1 MTLLANI
8 LALIVCVILVFYFF
22 TKITYADEE
31 SPATIMDLVFLCI
44 FAICLGLNL
53 GIIIMDTN
61 NLIVI

>member
-8 LALIVCVILVFYFF
+8 LALIAYVILVFYFF

-53 GIIIMDTN
+53 EIIIGTN
-61 NLIVI
+61 NLIII

>member
-53 GIIIMDTN
+53 EIIIGTN
-61 NLIVI
+61 NLIII